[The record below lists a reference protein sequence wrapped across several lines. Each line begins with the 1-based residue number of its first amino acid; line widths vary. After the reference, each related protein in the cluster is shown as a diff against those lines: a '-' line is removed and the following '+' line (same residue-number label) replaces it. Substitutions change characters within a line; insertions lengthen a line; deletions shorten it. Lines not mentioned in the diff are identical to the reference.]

1 MNNPVALS
9 VLLGALL
16 ASGPLRSEP
25 AAAPGAPPAPVAGA
39 TTVAS
44 QPATPAADAP
54 EVALKRVNLLVR
66 NLDRSLAI
74 YRDILG
80 FRVFQISESGPQ
92 SYSYP
97 VFRLPPQA
105 RLRFCTLDSS
115 TETRALALTEVTGV
129 ELPAAPALHVSAPV
143 IRIARFD
150 EVRARLEA
158 AGLSVVEPRRSRTA
172 EGRDFR
178 EMAFTD
184 PDGHLVV
191 LYQLD

>member
-1 MNNPVALS
+1 MRPIVG
-9 VLLGALL
+9 VMLLGLL
-16 ASGPLRSEP
+16 
-25 AAAPGAPPAPVAGA
+25 VAGGPVRGE
-39 TTVAS
+39 T
-44 QPATPAADAP
+44 AAVP

-66 NLDRSLAI
+66 DLDRSLAI

-80 FRVFQISESGPQ
+80 FRVFAITESGPQ

-105 RLRFCTLDSS
+105 KLRFCTLDSS
-115 TETRALALTEVTGV
+115 TEVRAFALTEVTGV
-129 ELPAAPALHVSAPV
+129 ELPAPPAVHLSAPV
-143 IRIARFD
+143 IRIERFD
-150 EVRARLEA
+150 EVRAKLEA
-158 AGLSVVEPRRSRTA
+158 AGLAVVEPRSSKTA
-172 EGRDFR
+172 EGQTFR

>member
-1 MNNPVALS
+1 MLRPILAAL
-9 VLLGALL
+9 LLGLL
-16 ASGPLRSEP
+16 LP
-25 AAAPGAPPAPVAGA
+25 AGAATAAEATSPATTPPGAAPR
-39 TTVAS
+39 
-44 QPATPAADAP
+44 

-66 NLDRSLAI
+66 DLDRSLAV

-115 TETRALALTEVTGV
+115 TETRALALTEVSGI
-129 ELPAAPALHVSAPV
+129 ELPAPPVIALSTPV
-143 IRIARFD
+143 IRIERFD

-158 AGLSVVEPRRSRTA
+158 AGLAVVEPRRSKTA

-178 EMAFTD
+178 ELAFTD

>member
-1 MNNPVALS
+1 MTQAGCFAALCT
-9 VLLGALL
+9 ALL
-16 ASGPLRSEP
+16 L
-25 AAAPGAPPAPVAGA
+25 AGTA
-39 TTVAS
+39 R
-44 QPATPAADAP
+44 AADADP
-54 EVALKRVNLLVR
+54 PVEVALKRVNLLVR
-66 NLDRSLAI
+66 DMERSLAL

-80 FRVFQISESGPQ
+80 FRVFQCSDSGAQ

-115 TETRALALTEVTGV
+115 TETRALALTQVTGV
-129 ELPAAPALHVSAPV
+129 ELPPTSALPLSASV
-143 IRIARFD
+143 IRVADFD
-150 EVRARLEA
+150 AVQAKLRA
-158 AGLSVVEPRRSRTA
+158 AGLDVVDPRRSKTA

-178 EMAFTD
+178 ELAFTD

>member
-1 MNNPVALS
+1 MLRPALVALIAT
-9 VLLGALL
+9 LLLC
-16 ASGPLRSEP
+16 GPSRAAEP
-25 AAAPGAPPAPVAGA
+25 AAPPAAP
-39 TTVAS
+39 
-44 QPATPAADAP
+44 P

-66 NLDRSLAI
+66 DLDRSLAV

-80 FRVFQISESGPQ
+80 FRVFAVSESGPE

-105 RLRFCTLDSS
+105 KLRFCTLDSS
-115 TETRALALTEVTGV
+115 TETRAFALTEVTGV
-129 ELPAAPALHVSAPV
+129 ELPAPPAIHLSAPV
-143 IRIARFD
+143 IRVGRLD

-158 AGLSVVEPRRSRTA
+158 AGLAVVEPRRSKTA

-178 EMAFTD
+178 ELAFTD

>member
-9 VLLGALL
+9 IVLGTLL
-16 ASGPLRSEP
+16 ASGPLGAWAGAAP
-25 AAAPGAPPAPVAGA
+25 DAAAAVGA
-39 TTVAS
+39 TSAAS
-44 QPATPAADAP
+44 QPAPPAADAP

-80 FRVFQISESGPQ
+80 FRIFQISESGPQ

-105 RLRFCTLDSS
+105 KLRFCTLDSS
-115 TETRALALTEVTGV
+115 TETRAFALTEVTGV
-129 ELPAAPALHVSAPV
+129 ELPPAPALHVSAPV
-143 IRIARFD
+143 IRIGRFD
-150 EVRARLEA
+150 EVRAKLEA
-158 AGLSVVEPRRSRTA
+158 AGLAVVEPRRSKTA

>member
-1 MNNPVALS
+1 MIRQLCTVMLAGL
-9 VLLGALL
+9 LL
-16 ASGPLRSEP
+16 AGGPAHGAP
-25 AAAPGAPPAPVAGA
+25 AA
-39 TTVAS
+39 
-44 QPATPAADAP
+44 AP

-66 NLDRSLAI
+66 DLDRSLTV

-80 FRVFQISESGPQ
+80 FRVFAITESGPQ

-105 RLRFCTLDSS
+105 KLRFCTLDST
-115 TETRALALTEVTGV
+115 TEVRAFALTEVTGV
-129 ELPAAPALHVSAPV
+129 ELPAPPAVHLSAPV
-143 IRIARFD
+143 IRIERFD
-150 EVRARLEA
+150 EVRAKLEA
-158 AGLSVVEPRRSRTA
+158 AGLEVIEPRSSKTA
-172 EGRDFR
+172 EGQTFR